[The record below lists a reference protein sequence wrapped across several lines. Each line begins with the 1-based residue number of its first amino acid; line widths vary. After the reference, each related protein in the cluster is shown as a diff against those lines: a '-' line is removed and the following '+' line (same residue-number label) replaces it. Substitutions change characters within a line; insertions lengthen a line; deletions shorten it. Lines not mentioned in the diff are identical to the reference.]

1 MDNKKT
7 ETLQKARAYA
17 FLLLKYRLRSEK
29 ELGER
34 LKRKKF
40 DEATVKET
48 LAFLKEKDFIDD
60 KVFARAWIDS
70 RLRKP
75 LGLRKIKQ
83 ELKLKGINP
92 EIADKIFD
100 SLKQDY
106 SEKDTVGKIFK
117 DRFTRL
123 KNIEP
128 LKAKRRIY
136 TYLLRRGFSGEA
148 IIEAMHKL

>member
-34 LKRKKF
+34 LEGKKF

-48 LAFLKEKDFIDD
+48 LAFLKENDFIDD

-70 RLRKP
+70 R
-75 LGLRKIKQ
+75 
-83 ELKLKGINP
+83 
-92 EIADKIFD
+92 
-100 SLKQDY
+100 
-106 SEKDTVGKIFK
+106 
-117 DRFTRL
+117 
-123 KNIEP
+123 
-128 LKAKRRIY
+128 
-136 TYLLRRGFSGEA
+136 
-148 IIEAMHKL
+148 